1 MTGDELLDVMEHI
14 DPELLAEADVLPKR
28 QQTSAIR
35 LIAALAAMLAV
46 LIGIAFLMGN
56 LAGGPAQMGSQPTHG
71 SNRFPFPSS
80 GTSGLRPSVNYSSH
94 PATRPTISPPQSS
107 SPSNFHFD
115 SIAQLKQMLTIA
127 KEQPDA
133 LIGYVH
139 SENIGYWD
147 NYYPTQS
154 DVALLEKWL
163 QSIVVP
169 CRRDHKDTLNSIYYH
184 PERFYDKDRLEFFYD
199 VNGIRYCFMVC
210 DSPAWNP
217 DGDKVTTV
225 QIGSYTAEMRE
236 GSYGTSRRLMAHFYV
251 NDVVISMWIN
261 TTDPNEIDLSGF
273 FFSTILA
280 VE

>member
-1 MTGDELLDVMEHI
+1 MKPDEILDAMEHI
-14 DPELLAEADVLPKR
+14 DAELIEAAGQAPRRSSMPGV
-28 QQTSAIR
+28 
-35 LIAALAAMLAV
+35 IAALAAMLV
-46 LIGIAFLMGN
+46 LLISVAFALGN
-56 LAGGPAQMGSQPTHG
+56 SSDGPVQMGSQPTHG

-94 PATRPTISPPQSS
+94 PSTRPTISPPQSS

-169 CRRDHKDTLNSIYYH
+169 CRRDHKDTLDSIYYH

-199 VNGIRYCFMVC
+199 VNGIRYCFMIC

-217 DGDKVTTV
+217 DGEEVTTV

-236 GSYGTSRRLMAHFYV
+236 GSYGNSRRQMAHFYV
-251 NDVVISMWIN
+251 NDVVISMWVN
-261 TTDPNEIDLSGF
+261 TTDPSKVDLSGF
-273 FFSTILA
+273 YLSMILGI
-280 VE
+280 E